1 MKKEKTM
8 PRGKVAILNHGYLP
22 HYRVRFY
29 ELLAERGGFDYV
41 VFHGAPPSWV
51 GTPEVTG
58 PFAFPQRR
66 VNNREFRLGPLTLV
80 YQPVIREILTGG
92 YQAIVITT
100 ESKFIANLAL
110 VLLGKLRGFSVLYWG
125 FGYHPPRGARESDA
139 PNPAMLKLTTAI
151 KRAFTRLSDGFIA
164 YTKSGAERLI
174 AGGYPA
180 DRTFFVQNTID
191 MSEQLRLYEAERD
204 TDKQAIRR
212 EFGLRPDSAVFTF
225 IGRLVPIKR
234 VDQLIE
240 AVRRINANRLSRRP
254 VEAVIIGDGLCMPD
268 LKAQARD
275 VSGIHFL
282 GRLPPNDEVARC
294 LKVSAA
300 SVVAGMVGLVANHAL
315 AHGCPVITR
324 ELDTHSPELEYIE
337 HERNGLIIGGDM
349 DAFAAT
355 LARFADDAEWQARL
369 AHGALETRDRLRMD
383 DMAARFDEAVRITVA
398 RRQTARD
405 ALPPAQPGP
414 RDRDARSTS

>member
-1 MKKEKTM
+1 MS
-8 PRGKVAILNHGYLP
+8 RGKVAILNHGYLP

-51 GTPEVTG
+51 GTPELKG

-66 VNNREFRLGPLTLV
+66 VSNREFRIGPLTLV
-80 YQPVIREILTGG
+80 YQPVIWEIFTGG
-92 YQAIVITT
+92 YDAVVITT

-125 FGYHPPRGARESDA
+125 FGYHPPRGSRERDL
-139 PNPAMLKLTTAI
+139 PNPMMLKITTAI
-151 KRAFTRLSDGFIA
+151 KKAFTSLSDGFIA
-164 YTKSGAERLI
+164 YTKSGAERLV
-174 AGGYPA
+174 ASGYPRE
-180 DRTFFVQNTID
+180 RTFFVQNTID
-191 MSEQLRLYEAERD
+191 MSEQFRLYEAERG
-204 TDKQAIRR
+204 TDEQAIRR

-240 AVRRINANRLSRRP
+240 AMRRINANKLSCRP

-268 LKAQARD
+268 LKEQAKD
-275 VSGIHFL
+275 VPGIHFL
-282 GRLPPNDEVARC
+282 GHKPPNDEVARC
-294 LKVSAA
+294 LKVSVA

-337 HERNGLIIGGDM
+337 HDRNGLIVAGDM

-355 LARFADDAEWQARL
+355 LARLADDDAWQARL
-369 AHGALETRDRLRMD
+369 AQGALQSREGLRMD
-383 DMAARFDEAVRITVA
+383 DMAARFDEAVRVTVG
-398 RRQTARD
+398 RRQARG
-405 ALPPAQPGP
+405 ALPMAQTEP
-414 RDRDARSTS
+414 RS